1 VGEDGSHPLPTPR
14 FLAPTAYNAPPPTPA
29 LHPARS
35 PPPALHARPCAVFC
49 YWAPVRT
56 ELLDYDLPEDLIAK
70 RPLAERDASRLL
82 VLDRGVIEHRLIRDL
97 PALLPEGALL
107 VVNDTRV
114 RRARVFGVRRAS
126 GGKVELLMLGRR
138 AELEQTGGR
147 EVWEAL
153 GRASKPLRVGVVI
166 DAGRLGCEVLERRDD
181 GTLLLAV
188 TSPQAVEDVLA
199 VDGRVPIPPYLG
211 REDDADDVARYQ
223 TVYAERVGSVA
234 APTAGL
240 HLTPGLLQA
249 ARSRGVELGRL
260 ELEVGLGTFRPVVVD
275 DLSEHV
281 MHEERFR
288 VEPALSAQI
297 AAARARGCPVVAV
310 GTTVVRAL
318 ESAADPERAGHARA
332 QSAAT
337 RLLIQPGYAFQIV
350 DALLTNFHQP
360 KSTLLALVAA
370 FAGESAMRA
379 AYQAA
384 LSERYRFLSFGDA
397 MWLPRR
403 AS

>member
-1 VGEDGSHPLPTPR
+1 MSR
-14 FLAPTAYNAPPPTPA
+14 
-29 LHPARS
+29 
-35 PPPALHARPCAVFC
+35 
-49 YWAPVRT
+49 PVRT
-56 ELLDYDLPEDLIAK
+56 ELLDYDLPEELIAK

-82 VLDRGVIEHRLIRDL
+82 VLDRGAIEHRLIREL
-97 PALLPEGALL
+97 PDLLPEGALL

-138 AELEQTGGR
+138 PELEGSDGR

-153 GRASKPLRVGVVI
+153 GRASKPLRPGVVI
-166 DAGRLGCEVLERRDD
+166 EAGKLSCDVLERRED
-181 GTLLLAV
+181 GTLLVAV
-188 TSPQAVEDVLA
+188 ASPQAVEDVLA
-199 VDGRVPIPPYLG
+199 TEGRVPIPPYLG
-211 REDDADDVARYQ
+211 REDDADDIARYQ

-240 HLTPGLLQA
+240 HLTPALLDA
-249 ARSRGVELGRL
+249 VRSRGVDLGRL

-288 VEPALSAQI
+288 VDQALSAQI
-297 AAARARGCPVVAV
+297 AAARAQGRPVVAV

-318 ESAADPERAGHARA
+318 ESAADPTRPGHVVA
-332 QSAAT
+332 QSAVT
-337 RLLIQPGYAFQIV
+337 RLLIQPGYAFRIV

-370 FAGESAMRA
+370 FAGHDAMRA
-379 AYQAA
+379 AYESAKR
-384 LSERYRFLSFGDA
+384 ERYRFLSFGDA

>member
-1 VGEDGSHPLPTPR
+1 
-14 FLAPTAYNAPPPTPA
+14 
-29 LHPARS
+29 
-35 PPPALHARPCAVFC
+35 
-49 YWAPVRT
+49 VRT
-56 ELLDYDLPEDLIAK
+56 ELLDYELPDELIAK

-82 VLDRGVIEHRLIRDL
+82 VLDRGAIEHRLTREL

-114 RRARVFGVRRAS
+114 RRARVFGARRVS
-126 GGKVELLMLGRR
+126 GGKVEFLLLGRR
-138 AELEQTGGR
+138 SELERAGDGP

-153 GRASKPLRVGVVI
+153 GRSSKPLRVGVVV
-166 DAGRLGCEVLERRDD
+166 DAGALACEVLERNDD

-188 TSPQAVEDVLA
+188 TSTRAVEDVLA
-199 VDGRVPIPPYLG
+199 AEGRVPIPPYLG

-240 HLTPGLLQA
+240 HLTPGLLDA
-249 ARSRGVELGRL
+249 INARGIELGRL
-260 ELEVGLGTFRPVVVD
+260 ELEVGLGTFRPIVTD
-275 DLSEHV
+275 DLSAHV

-288 VEPALSAQI
+288 VDAALAAQI
-297 AAARARGCPVVAV
+297 AAARARRAPVVAV

-318 ESAADPERAGHARA
+318 ESAADPAALGQVVP
-332 QSAAT
+332 QSTAT
-337 RLLIQPGYAFQIV
+337 RLLIQPGYAFRIV

-370 FAGESAMRA
+370 FAGFEAMRA

-384 LSERYRFLSFGDA
+384 VAERYRFLSFGDA